1 MVVYA
6 NAVFK
11 VPVSNPGSKQ
21 MFVRV
26 DFTVQARLSLK
37 LVSVVCYMTVIVIQ
51 IRSAT
56 VTIVYNLLVLLD
68 SASQNQSDRTD

>member
-11 VPVSNPGSKQ
+11 VPVSNPGSNQ

-37 LVSVVCYMTVIVIQ
+37 LVSVVCYVTVIADQVCDGNHCIQ
-51 IRSAT
+51 LTSSIRFCISK
-56 VTIVYNLLVLLD
+56 
-68 SASQNQSDRTD
+68 SK